1 MKSQLFSLKARDF
14 LKSFVIAIGTP
25 ILYVLQELIPNW
37 PLNPIEKAGLSAGVT
52 YLLKNL
58 FTDDIKVS
66 QKILSEA
73 AKDAAKDANS

>member
-1 MKSQLFSLKARDF
+1 
-14 LKSFVIAIGTP
+14 
-25 ILYVLQELIPNW
+25 LIPNW